1 MYQIK
6 QSEATAARRRIPVLL
21 VDITDG
27 FTPETGVV
35 TPTINV
41 SKNGATIATGAGS
54 WTEIGN
60 GQYYYELTAGEV
72 DTLGWIALNIE
83 KATVSRD
90 YNAVVQVMAYDYAA
104 ATNLGLTAIPNV
116 ATGSAGAIPTTGTG
130 ANQIQVNGSGA
141 ISIVNTVSGSVGS
154 VTGAVGSVTGNVGGS
169 VASVVGAVGSVTGSV
184 GSVVGAVGSVTGNIG
199 GNLTGSVGSL
209 TATAVQNIWDDLTA
223 NNTVVGSIGVLIGNN
238 LNATVSS
245 RATDAGVWAVGTR
258 TLTAGTNIVL
268 AKGTGITGFN
278 DIAATDVWAAATRTL
293 SSGANIVLAKGA
305 GITGFNDISAQNV
318 WDVATSGLTTVGS
331 IGLKLNT
338 NVDTTISSRMA
349 TFTYTTPP
357 TVAQIATQVWSEPI
371 PGTFAVGSAGAKLNA
386 ASSAGDPWATALP
399 GAYGAGTAGNIL
411 GNRLDAA
418 ITTRMATFTY
428 TVPPTSAAI
437 ATQVW
442 SEALPGTYTSGQ
454 AGFKLNAAGGAADPW
469 STALPGA
476 YSAGS
481 AGFIIGNRL
490 DAAVSTRLASASY
503 TAPPTTAAIATQVWS
518 EVLPGTYTA
527 TQAGFKLNA
536 AGSSADPWSTS
547 LPGAYT
553 SGTAGFIIGN
563 RLDTNVGS
571 RMATFTL
578 PTNFSLLSIS
588 GTGGVT
594 AGTVSDKTGY
604 SLSTSQTFNT
614 SGSIGSVVGSVGS
627 VSGSIAGNVLG
638 TVASVVGN
646 VGGNVVGSV
655 GSVVGSVG
663 SVSNVSNIWDYLTS
677 SILTTNSIGLLLK
690 TNVDAQ
696 ISTRLASSSYTV
708 SPTVAQIW
716 QAALPG
722 SFTLGQ
728 AGYILGTN
736 LDALISSRL
745 ASSSYSAAPSA
756 STIMSAIWNQVRAT
770 SNGGGTPAVGTFGY
784 FLDSRVSTAG
794 GSGGGVIVKQ
804 GPFKLNATQ
813 DMGQNDILDLVQNDA
828 RNIVLEV
835 IDEVGEPI
843 PLSGA
848 FIYTVNVYDIGGT
861 GAGTY
866 TGTVDYANGGQ
877 VSFDITTTTT
887 SVKGTYYIVLSIDNG
902 TIITKYGGLRLEVR

>member
-27 FTPETGVV
+27 FTPEVGVV

-41 SKNGATIATGAGS
+41 SKNGATIATGAGT

-116 ATGSAGAIPTTGTG
+116 ATGALGAIPTTGTG
-130 ANQIQVNGSGA
+130 ANQISVNGSGA
-141 ISIVNTVSGSVGS
+141 ISTVNTVSGSVGS

-184 GSVVGAVGSVTGNIG
+184 GSVVGAVGSVTGNIN
-199 GNLTGSVGSL
+199 GNLVGSVGSL
-209 TATAVQNIWDDLTA
+209 TATAVQNIWDDLTS
-223 NNTVVGSIGVLIGNN
+223 NNTVVGSIGLLIGTN
-238 LNATVSS
+238 LNATISS
-245 RATDAGVWAVGTR
+245 RATDATVWTNATR

-293 SSGANIVLAKGA
+293 SSGANIVLAKG
-305 GITGFNDISAQNV
+305 TGLTGLNDITSQSV
-318 WDVATSGLTTVGS
+318 WDVATSAITAVGS
-331 IGLKLNT
+331 IGVQLKT
-338 NVDTTISSRMA
+338 NIDVATSTRMA

-357 TVAQIATQVWSEPI
+357 TVAQIADGVWDEALS
-371 PGTFAVGSAGAKLNA
+371 GHLTAGSTGSALNS
-386 ASSAGDPWATALP
+386 ASSSGDPWNTILP
-399 GAYGAGTAGNIL
+399 GAYGANTAGNIL

-418 ITTRMATFTY
+418 ITTR
-428 TVPPTSAAI
+428 
-437 ATQVW
+437 
-442 SEALPGTYTSGQ
+442 
-454 AGFKLNAAGGAADPW
+454 
-469 STALPGA
+469 
-476 YSAGS
+476 
-481 AGFIIGNRL
+481 
-490 DAAVSTRLASASY
+490 LASASY
-503 TAPPTTAAIATQVWS
+503 TTPPTSAAIATQVWS

-536 AGSSADPWSTS
+536 AGSAADPWSTL
-547 LPGAYT
+547 LPSTYPA
-553 SGTAGFIIGN
+553 GTAGNIIGN

-614 SGSIGSVVGSVGS
+614 TGSIGSVVGSVGS
-627 VSGSIAGNVLG
+627 VAGSIAGNVLG

-646 VGGNVVGSV
+646 LGGNVVGSV

-663 SVSNVSNIWDYLTS
+663 SVNNVSNIWDYLTAN
-677 SILTTNSIGLLLK
+677 ILTTNSIGLLLK

-696 ISTRLASSSYTV
+696 ISTRLASSSY
-708 SPTVAQIW
+708 SAAPTVAQIW
-716 QAALPG
+716 QQAVP
-722 SFTLGQ
+722 STFTIGQ
-728 AGYILGTN
+728 AGYVLGTN
-736 LDALISSRL
+736 LDATISSRL
-745 ASSSYSAAPSA
+745 ASSSYSAAP
-756 STIMSAIWNQVRAT
+756 TTPQIMSAIWNQVRNTA
-770 SNGGGTPAVGTFGY
+770 NGGSVPAVGTFGY
-784 FLDSRVSTAG
+784 YLDSRVSTAG
-794 GSGGGVIVKQ
+794 GGGGGVIVKQ

-835 IDEVGEPI
+835 IDENNEPI

-848 FIYTVNVYDIGGT
+848 FIYTVNIYDIGGT

-866 TGTVDYANGGQ
+866 GGTVDYANGGQ
-877 VSFDITTTTT
+877 VSFDIATTTTAT
-887 SVKGTYYIVLSIDNG
+887 KGTYYIVLSIDNG

>member
-27 FTPETGVV
+27 FVPETGVV

-41 SKNGATIATGAGS
+41 SKNGAAVATGAGT

-60 GQYYYELTAGEV
+60 GQYYYEFTAGEV
-72 DTLGWIALNIE
+72 DTLGWIAVNIE

-90 YNAVVQVMAYDYAA
+90 FNAVVQVMAYDYAV
-104 ATNLGLTAIPNV
+104 ATNLGLSALPAV
-116 ATGSAGAIPTTGTG
+116 ASGSAGAIPTTGTG

-141 ISIVNTVSGSVGS
+141 ISTVVSVSGSVGS
-154 VTGAVGSVTGNVGGS
+154 VAGNVSGS
-169 VASVVGAVGSVTGSV
+169 VASVIGNVGGSV

-209 TATAVQNIWDDLTA
+209 TATAVQNIWDDLTV
-223 NNTVVGSIGVLIGNN
+223 NNTVVGSVGKLIVDN
-238 LNATVSS
+238 LNAPVGNNTP
-245 RATDAGVWAVGTR
+245 TNVWS
-258 TLTAGTNIVL
+258 
-268 AKGTGITGFN
+268 F
-278 DIAATDVWAAATRTL
+278 ATRLLT
-293 SSGANIVLAKGA
+293 SGANIVLAKGT

-357 TVAQIATQVWSEPI
+357 TA
-371 PGTFAVGSAGAKLNA
+371 
-386 ASSAGDPWATALP
+386 
-399 GAYGAGTAGNIL
+399 
-411 GNRLDAA
+411 
-418 ITTRMATFTY
+418 
-428 TVPPTSAAI
+428 
-437 ATQVW
+437 
-442 SEALPGTYTSGQ
+442 
-454 AGFKLNAAGGAADPW
+454 
-469 STALPGA
+469 
-476 YSAGS
+476 
-481 AGFIIGNRL
+481 
-490 DAAVSTRLASASY
+490 AAV
-503 TAPPTTAAIATQVWS
+503 ATQVWS
-518 EVLPGTYTA
+518 EVLPGSYTA
-527 TQAGFKLNA
+527 TMAGFKLNA
-536 AGSSADPWSTS
+536 AGSAADPWSTL
-547 LPGAYT
+547 LPSTYPA
-553 SGTAGFIIGN
+553 GTAGNIIGN

-614 SGSIGSVVGSVGS
+614 TGSVGSVVGSVAS
-627 VSGSIAGNVLG
+627 VSGSIGGNVNG

-655 GSVVGSVG
+655 GSVIGSVG
-663 SVSNVSNIWDYLTS
+663 SVSNVSNIWDYLTAN
-677 SILTTNSIGLLLK
+677 ITTTNSIGLLLK

-696 ISTRLASSSYTV
+696 ISTRLPTSSY
-708 SPTVAQIW
+708 SAAPTVTQIW

-728 AGYILGTN
+728 AGFILGTN
-736 LDALISSRL
+736 LDAIVSSRL
-745 ASSSYSAAPSA
+745 ASSSYTAPPTTTA
-756 STIMSAIWNQVRAT
+756 IMQALWNQVRAT
-770 SNGGGTPAVGTFGY
+770 SSPTGGIPAVGTYGY
-784 FLDSRVSTAG
+784 FLDTRVSTGGGGGG
-794 GSGGGVIVKQ
+794 GSAVIIKQ

-813 DMGQNDILDLVQNDA
+813 DMGQNDVLDLVQNDA

-835 IDEVGEPI
+835 IDENNEPI
-843 PLSGA
+843 PLSA
-848 FIYTVNVYDIGGT
+848 LYTYTVNIYDIGGT

-866 TGTVDYANGGQ
+866 AGVVDYANGGQ

-887 SVKGTYYIVLSIDNG
+887 ATKGTYYVVLSIDNG

>member
-27 FTPETGVV
+27 FTPETGVL

-41 SKNGATIATGAGS
+41 SKNGATIATGAGT

-60 GQYYYELTAGEV
+60 GQYYYEFTAGEV
-72 DTLGWIALNIE
+72 DTLGWIAVNVE

-90 YNAVVQVMAYDYAA
+90 YNAVIQVMAYDYAV
-104 ATNLGLTAIPNV
+104 ATNLGLSALPAV
-116 ATGSAGAIPTTGTG
+116 ASGSAGAIPTTGTS

-141 ISIVNTVSGSVGS
+141 VSTVVSVS
-154 VTGAVGSVTGNVGGS
+154 
-169 VASVVGAVGSVTGSV
+169 GSV

-223 NNTVVGSIGVLIGNN
+223 NNTVVGSIGLLIGTN
-238 LNATVSS
+238 LNATISS
-245 RATDAGVWAVGTR
+245 RATDATVWTNATR

-268 AKGTGITGFN
+268 AKGT
-278 DIAATDVWAAATRTL
+278 
-293 SSGANIVLAKGA
+293 

-357 TVAQIATQVWSEPI
+357 TSAAIATQIWSEPI
-371 PGTFAVGSAGAKLNA
+371 PGSFAVGSAGAKLNA
-386 ASSAGDPWATALP
+386 ASSAGDPWATAIP

-411 GNRLDAA
+411 GNRLDVAVSS
-418 ITTRMATFTY
+418 RMATFTY

-490 DAAVSTRLASASY
+490 D
-503 TAPPTTAAIATQVWS
+503 
-518 EVLPGTYTA
+518 
-527 TQAGFKLNA
+527 
-536 AGSSADPWSTS
+536 
-547 LPGAYT
+547 
-553 SGTAGFIIGN
+553 
-563 RLDTNVGS
+563 TNVGS
-571 RMATFTL
+571 RMATFTV

-614 SGSIGSVVGSVGS
+614 TGSIGSVVGSVGS
-627 VSGSIAGNVLG
+627 VAGSVAGNVLG

-646 VGGNVVGSV
+646 LGGNVVGSV

-663 SVSNVSNIWDYLTS
+663 SVSNISNIWDYLTAN
-677 SILTTNSIGLLLK
+677 ILTTNSIGLLLK

-728 AGYILGTN
+728 AGYIVGTN
-736 LDALISSRL
+736 LDAAISSRL

-794 GSGGGVIVKQ
+794 GGGGGVIIKQ

-848 FIYTVNVYDIGGT
+848 FTYTVNVYDIGGT

>member
-27 FTPETGVV
+27 FTPETGVL

-41 SKNGATIATGAGS
+41 SKLGAALVTGAGT

-60 GQYYYELTAGEV
+60 GQYYYEFTSGEV
-72 DTLGWIALNIE
+72 DTLGWITLNVE

-90 YNAVVQVMAYDYAA
+90 YNAVIQVMAYDYAV
-104 ATNLGLTAIPNV
+104 ATNLGLSAIPAV
-116 ATGSAGAIPTTGTG
+116 ATGSLGALPTTGTG
-130 ANQIQVNGSGA
+130 ANQISVNGSGA
-141 ISIVNTVSGSVGS
+141 VSTVVSVSGSVGS
-154 VTGAVGSVTGNVGGS
+154 VVGAVGSVTGNVGGS

-184 GSVVGAVGSVTGNIG
+184 GSVVGAVGSVTGNIN
-199 GNLTGSVGSL
+199 GNLVGSVGSL
-209 TATAVQNIWDDLTA
+209 SVTAIDNIWNELTSSL
-223 NNTVVGSIGVLIGNN
+223 TVVGSVGKLLVDNV
-238 LNATVSS
+238 NATISS
-245 RATDAGVWAVGTR
+245 RATDATVWASG
-258 TLTAGTNIVL
+258 
-268 AKGTGITGFN
+268 
-278 DIAATDVWAAATRTL
+278 TRTL
-293 SSGANIVLAKGA
+293 SSGANIVLAKG
-305 GITGFNDISAQNV
+305 TGLTGLNDISAQNV
-318 WDVATSGLTTVGS
+318 WDVATSGLTVVGS

-357 TVAQIATQVWSEPI
+357 TVSQIATQVWSEPI
-371 PGTFAVGSAGAKLNA
+371 PGTFAVGSAGAKLNS
-386 ASSAGDPWATALP
+386 ASSAGDPWATLLP

-428 TVPPTSAAI
+428 TVPPTAVAI

-442 SEALPGTYTSGQ
+442 SET
-454 AGFKLNAAGGAADPW
+454 
-469 STALPGA
+469 
-476 YSAGS
+476 
-481 AGFIIGNRL
+481 
-490 DAAVSTRLASASY
+490 
-503 TAPPTTAAIATQVWS
+503 
-518 EVLPGTYTA
+518 LPGTYTA

-536 AGSSADPWSTS
+536 AGSAADPWSTS

-578 PTNFSLLSIS
+578 PTNFSTLAI
-588 GTGGVT
+588 TVGGAIT

-614 SGSIGSVVGSVGS
+614 TGSIGSVVGSVGS
-627 VSGSIAGNVLG
+627 VAGSVSGNVVG

-655 GSVVGSVG
+655 GSVVGAVG
-663 SVSNVSNIWDYLTS
+663 SVNNVSNIWDYLTT

-722 SFTLGQ
+722 SFTIGQ
-728 AGYILGTN
+728 AGYIVGTN

-745 ASSSYSAAPSA
+745 ASSSYAAAPTTSQ
-756 STIMSAIWNQVRAT
+756 IMSAVWNQVRAT
-770 SNGGGTPAVGTFGY
+770 ANGGITPIAGTFGY

-794 GSGGGVIVKQ
+794 GGGGGVIVKQ

-813 DMGQNDILDLVQNDA
+813 DMGSNDILDLVQNDA

-843 PLSGA
+843 PLSA
-848 FIYTVNVYDIGGT
+848 LFTYTVNIYDIGGT

-866 TGTVDYANGGQ
+866 TGAVDYADGGQ

>member
-27 FTPETGVV
+27 FTPETGVL
-35 TPTINV
+35 TPTINI
-41 SKNGATIATGAGS
+41 SKLGAAIATGAGT

-90 YNAVVQVMAYDYAA
+90 YNAIVQVMAYDYAA
-104 ATNLGLTAIPNV
+104 ATNLGLTAIPAV
-116 ATGSAGAIPTTGTG
+116 ATGSLGAIPTTGTG
-130 ANQIQVNGSGA
+130 ANQIAVNGSGA
-141 ISIVNTVSGSVGS
+141 ISTVNTVSGSVGS
-154 VTGAVGSVTGNVGGS
+154 VAGNVS
-169 VASVVGAVGSVTGSV
+169 GSV

-223 NNTVVGSIGVLIGNN
+223 NNTVVGSIGLLIGTN
-238 LNATVSS
+238 LNATISS
-245 RATDAGVWAVGTR
+245 RATDATVWTNATR

-268 AKGTGITGFN
+268 AKGT
-278 DIAATDVWAAATRTL
+278 
-293 SSGANIVLAKGA
+293 

-357 TVAQIATQVWSEPI
+357 TT
-371 PGTFAVGSAGAKLNA
+371 
-386 ASSAGDPWATALP
+386 
-399 GAYGAGTAGNIL
+399 
-411 GNRLDAA
+411 
-418 ITTRMATFTY
+418 
-428 TVPPTSAAI
+428 AAI

-454 AGFKLNAAGGAADPW
+454 AGFKLNAAGSSADPW

-490 DAAVSTRLASASY
+490 D
-503 TAPPTTAAIATQVWS
+503 TTIS
-518 EVLPGTYTA
+518 
-527 TQAGFKLNA
+527 
-536 AGSSADPWSTS
+536 
-547 LPGAYT
+547 
-553 SGTAGFIIGN
+553 
-563 RLDTNVGS
+563 S

-588 GTGGVT
+588 GTGAIT

-627 VSGSIAGNVLG
+627 VAGNVSG

-646 VGGNVVGSV
+646 VAGNVVGSV
-655 GSVVGSVG
+655 GSVAGAVG
-663 SVSNVSNIWDYLTS
+663 SVSNVSNIWDYLTT

-696 ISTRLASSSYTV
+696 ISTRLASSSYTAA
-708 SPTVAQIW
+708 PT
-716 QAALPG
+716 
-722 SFTLGQ
+722 
-728 AGYILGTN
+728 
-736 LDALISSRL
+736 
-745 ASSSYSAAPSA
+745 SAA
-756 STIMSAIWNQVRAT
+756 IMSAIWNQVRAT
-770 SNGGGTPAVGTFGY
+770 ANAGTTPAVGTFGY

-794 GSGGGVIVKQ
+794 GGGGGGVMIKQ

-813 DMGQNDILDLVQNDA
+813 DMGSNDILDLVQNDA

-843 PLSGA
+843 PLSGSYT
-848 FIYTVNVYDIGGT
+848 YTVNVYDIGGT

>member
-1 MYQIK
+1 
-6 QSEATAARRRIPVLL
+6 
-21 VDITDG
+21 
-27 FTPETGVV
+27 
-35 TPTINV
+35 
-41 SKNGATIATGAGS
+41 
-54 WTEIGN
+54 
-60 GQYYYELTAGEV
+60 
-72 DTLGWIALNIE
+72 
-83 KATVSRD
+83 
-90 YNAVVQVMAYDYAA
+90 MAYDYAV
-104 ATNLGLTAIPNV
+104 ATNLGLSALPAV
-116 ATGSAGAIPTTGTG
+116 ASGSAGAIPTTGTS

-141 ISIVNTVSGSVGS
+141 VSTVVSVS
-154 VTGAVGSVTGNVGGS
+154 
-169 VASVVGAVGSVTGSV
+169 GSV

-223 NNTVVGSIGVLIGNN
+223 NNTVVGSIGLLIGTN
-238 LNATVSS
+238 LNATISS
-245 RATDAGVWAVGTR
+245 RAAHATVWTNATR
-258 TLTAGTNIVL
+258 PLTAGTNIVL
-268 AKGTGITGFN
+268 AKGT
-278 DIAATDVWAAATRTL
+278 
-293 SSGANIVLAKGA
+293 

-357 TVAQIATQVWSEPI
+357 TSAAIATQIWSEPI
-371 PGTFAVGSAGAKLNA
+371 PGSFAVGSAGAKLNA
-386 ASSAGDPWATALP
+386 ASSAGDPWATAIP

-411 GNRLDAA
+411 GNRLDVAVSS
-418 ITTRMATFTY
+418 RMATFTY

-490 DAAVSTRLASASY
+490 D
-503 TAPPTTAAIATQVWS
+503 
-518 EVLPGTYTA
+518 
-527 TQAGFKLNA
+527 
-536 AGSSADPWSTS
+536 
-547 LPGAYT
+547 
-553 SGTAGFIIGN
+553 
-563 RLDTNVGS
+563 TNVGS
-571 RMATFTL
+571 RMATFTV
-578 PTNFSLLSIS
+578 PSNFSLLSIS

-614 SGSIGSVVGSVGS
+614 TGSIGSVVGSVGS
-627 VSGSIAGNVLG
+627 VAGSVAGNVLG

-646 VGGNVVGSV
+646 LGGNVVGSV

-663 SVSNVSNIWDYLTS
+663 SVSNISNIWDYLTAN
-677 SILTTNSIGLLLK
+677 ILTTNSIGLLLK

-696 ISTRLASSSYTV
+696 IST
-708 SPTVAQIW
+708 
-716 QAALPG
+716 
-722 SFTLGQ
+722 
-728 AGYILGTN
+728 
-736 LDALISSRL
+736 RL

-794 GSGGGVIVKQ
+794 GSGGGVIIKQ

-848 FIYTVNVYDIGGT
+848 FTYTVNVYDIGGT

>member
-27 FTPETGVV
+27 FVPETGVV

-41 SKNGATIATGAGS
+41 SKNGAAVATGAGT

-60 GQYYYELTAGEV
+60 GQYYYEFTAGEV
-72 DTLGWIALNIE
+72 DTLGWIAVNIE

-90 YNAVVQVMAYDYAA
+90 FNAVVQVMAYDYAV
-104 ATNLGLTAIPNV
+104 ATNLGLSALPAV
-116 ATGSAGAIPTTGTG
+116 ASGSAGAIPTTGTG

-141 ISIVNTVSGSVGS
+141 ISTVVSVSGSVGS
-154 VTGAVGSVTGNVGGS
+154 VAGNVSGSVASVVGNVGGS
-169 VASVVGAVGSVTGSV
+169 VA
-184 GSVVGAVGSVTGNIG
+184 SVVGAVGSVTGNIG

-209 TATAVQNIWDDLTA
+209 TATAVQNIWDDLTV
-223 NNTVVGSIGVLIGNN
+223 NNTVVGSIGLLLTNN

-245 RATDAGVWAVGTR
+245 RATDAGVWTVGTR

-293 SSGANIVLAKGA
+293 TSGANIVLAKGT

-318 WDVATSGLTTVGS
+318 WDVATSGLTTAGS

-349 TFTYTTPP
+349 TFTYT
-357 TVAQIATQVWSEPI
+357 
-371 PGTFAVGSAGAKLNA
+371 
-386 ASSAGDPWATALP
+386 
-399 GAYGAGTAGNIL
+399 
-411 GNRLDAA
+411 
-418 ITTRMATFTY
+418 
-428 TVPPTSAAI
+428 
-437 ATQVW
+437 
-442 SEALPGTYTSGQ
+442 
-454 AGFKLNAAGGAADPW
+454 
-469 STALPGA
+469 
-476 YSAGS
+476 
-481 AGFIIGNRL
+481 
-490 DAAVSTRLASASY
+490 
-503 TAPPTTAAIATQVWS
+503 APPTAAAVATQVWS
-518 EVLPGTYTA
+518 EVLPGLYTA
-527 TQAGFKLNA
+527 TMAGFKLNA
-536 AGSSADPWSTS
+536 AGSAADPWSTL
-547 LPGAYT
+547 LPSTYPA
-553 SGTAGFIIGN
+553 GTAGNIIGN

-614 SGSIGSVVGSVGS
+614 TGSVGS
-627 VSGSIAGNVLG
+627 VTGSVASVSGSIGGNVNG

-663 SVSNVSNIWDYLTS
+663 SVSNVSNIWDYLTT

-696 ISTRLASSSYTV
+696 ISTRLPTSSY
-708 SPTVAQIW
+708 SAAPTVAQIW
-716 QAALPG
+716 QAGLPG

-736 LDALISSRL
+736 LDATISSRL
-745 ASSSYSAAPSA
+745 ASSSYTAAPTTTA
-756 STIMSAIWNQVRAT
+756 IMQALWNQVRAT
-770 SNGGGTPAVGTFGY
+770 SSPTGGIPAVGTFGY
-784 FLDSRVSTAG
+784 YLDSRVSLAG
-794 GSGGGVIVKQ
+794 GGGGGVIIKQ

-813 DMGQNDILDLVQNDA
+813 DMGSNDILDLVQNDA
-828 RNIVLEV
+828 RSIVLEV
-835 IDEVGEPI
+835 IDENNEPI
-843 PLSGA
+843 PLSA
-848 FIYTVNVYDIGGT
+848 LFTYTVNIYDIGGT

-866 TGTVDYANGGQ
+866 TGTVDYADGGQ

-887 SVKGTYYIVLSIDNG
+887 ATKGTYYVVLSIDNG

>member
-27 FTPETGVV
+27 FTPETGVL

-41 SKNGATIATGAGS
+41 SKNGATIATGAGT

-104 ATNLGLTAIPNV
+104 ATNLGLTAIPAV
-116 ATGSAGAIPTTGTG
+116 ATGSLGAIPTTGTG
-130 ANQIQVNGSGA
+130 ANQISVNGSGA
-141 ISIVNTVSGSVGS
+141 ISTVNTVSGSVGS
-154 VTGAVGSVTGNVGGS
+154 VTGAVGSVTGN
-169 VASVVGAVGSVTGSV
+169 
-184 GSVVGAVGSVTGNIG
+184 IG
-199 GNLTGSVGSL
+199 GNLVGSVGSL

-223 NNTVVGSIGVLIGNN
+223 NNTVVGSIGLLIGTN

-245 RATDAGVWAVGTR
+245 RATDATVWTNATR
-258 TLTAGTNIVL
+258 TLT
-268 AKGTGITGFN
+268 
-278 DIAATDVWAAATRTL
+278 
-293 SSGANIVLAKGA
+293 SGANIVLAKGT

-357 TVAQIATQVWSEPI
+357 TTSAIATQVWSEPI
-371 PGTFAVGSAGAKLNA
+371 PGSFAVGSAGAKLNA
-386 ASSAGDPWATALP
+386 ASSAGDPWTTAIP
-399 GAYGAGTAGNIL
+399 GSYAAGTAGNIL
-411 GNRLDAA
+411 GNRLDVAVSS
-418 ITTRMATFTY
+418 RMATFTY
-428 TVPPTSAAI
+428 TAPPTSAAI

-442 SEALPGTYTSGQ
+442 SET
-454 AGFKLNAAGGAADPW
+454 
-469 STALPGA
+469 
-476 YSAGS
+476 
-481 AGFIIGNRL
+481 
-490 DAAVSTRLASASY
+490 
-503 TAPPTTAAIATQVWS
+503 
-518 EVLPGTYTA
+518 LPGTYTA

-578 PTNFSLLSIS
+578 PTNFSSLAI
-588 GTGGVT
+588 TVGGAIT

-614 SGSIGSVVGSVGS
+614 TGSIGSVVGSVGS
-627 VSGSIAGNVLG
+627 VAGSIAGNVLG

-646 VGGNVVGSV
+646 LGGNVVGSV

-663 SVSNVSNIWDYLTS
+663 SVNNVSNIWDYLTAN
-677 SILTTNSIGLLLK
+677 ILTTNSIGLLLK

-745 ASSSYSAAPSA
+745 ASSSYSAAP
-756 STIMSAIWNQVRAT
+756 TTTQIMSAIWNQVRAT

-794 GSGGGVIVKQ
+794 GGGGGVIVKQ

-835 IDEVGEPI
+835 IDENQEPI

-848 FIYTVNVYDIGGT
+848 FIYTVNIYDIGGT

-866 TGTVDYANGGQ
+866 GGTVDYANGGQ
-877 VSFDITTTTT
+877 VSFDISTTTTAT
-887 SVKGTYYIVLSIDNG
+887 KGTYYIVLSIDNG

>member
-1 MYQIK
+1 
-6 QSEATAARRRIPVLL
+6 
-21 VDITDG
+21 
-27 FTPETGVV
+27 
-35 TPTINV
+35 
-41 SKNGATIATGAGS
+41 
-54 WTEIGN
+54 
-60 GQYYYELTAGEV
+60 
-72 DTLGWIALNIE
+72 
-83 KATVSRD
+83 
-90 YNAVVQVMAYDYAA
+90 MAYDYAA
-104 ATNLGLTAIPNV
+104 ATNLGLTAIPAV
-116 ATGSAGAIPTTGTG
+116 ATGSLGAIPTTGTG
-130 ANQIQVNGSGA
+130 ANQISVNGSGA
-141 ISIVNTVSGSVGS
+141 ISTVNTVSGS
-154 VTGAVGSVTGNVGGS
+154 
-169 VASVVGAVGSVTGSV
+169 VGSVTGSV

-209 TATAVQNIWDDLTA
+209 TATAVQNIWDDLTS
-223 NNTVVGSIGVLIGNN
+223 NNTVVGSVGKLIVDNV
-238 LNATVSS
+238 NATISS

-293 SSGANIVLAKGA
+293 SSGANIVLAKG
-305 GITGFNDISAQNV
+305 TGLTGLNDITSQSV
-318 WDVATSGLTTVGS
+318 WDVATSTITAVGS
-331 IGLKLNT
+331 IGVQLKT
-338 NVDTTISSRMA
+338 NIDVATSSRMA
-349 TFTYTTPP
+349 TFTYTAPP
-357 TVAQIATQVWSEPI
+357 TVNQISTQVWTEPI
-371 PGTFAVGSAGAKLNA
+371 PGTFAVGSAGAKLNS

-428 TVPPTSAAI
+428 TTPPTS
-437 ATQVW
+437 
-442 SEALPGTYTSGQ
+442 
-454 AGFKLNAAGGAADPW
+454 
-469 STALPGA
+469 
-476 YSAGS
+476 
-481 AGFIIGNRL
+481 
-490 DAAVSTRLASASY
+490 
-503 TAPPTTAAIATQVWS
+503 AAIATQVWS

-578 PTNFSLLSIS
+578 PSNFSLLSIS

-614 SGSIGSVVGSVGS
+614 TGSIGSVVGSVGS
-627 VSGSIAGNVLG
+627 VAGSIAGNVLG

-646 VGGNVVGSV
+646 LGGNVVGSV

-663 SVSNVSNIWDYLTS
+663 SVSNISNIWDYLTS
-677 SILTTNSIGLLLK
+677 NILTTNSIGLLLK

-696 ISTRLASSSYTV
+696 ISTRLASSSYSV
-708 SPTVAQIW
+708 APTVAQIW
-716 QAALPG
+716 QQAVPG
-722 SFTLGQ
+722 TFTLGQ
-728 AGYILGTN
+728 AGYVLGTN

-745 ASSSYSAAPSA
+745 ASSSYSAAP
-756 STIMSAIWNQVRAT
+756 TTPQIMSAIWNQVRNTA
-770 SNGGGTPAVGTFGY
+770 NGGSVPAVGTFGY
-784 FLDSRVSTAG
+784 YLDSRVSTAG

-835 IDEVGEPI
+835 IDENNEPI

-848 FIYTVNVYDIGGT
+848 FTYTVNIYDIGGT

-866 TGTVDYANGGQ
+866 GGTVDYANGGQ
-877 VSFDITTTTT
+877 VSFDIATTTTAT
-887 SVKGTYYIVLSIDNG
+887 KGTYYIVLSIDNG

>member
-35 TPTINV
+35 TPTINI
-41 SKNGATIATGAGS
+41 SKLGATVATGAGT

-60 GQYYYELTAGEV
+60 GQYYYEFTAGEV
-72 DTLGWIALNIE
+72 DTLGWISVNIK

-90 YNAVVQVMAYDYAA
+90 YNAIVQVMAYDYAV
-104 ATNLGLTAIPNV
+104 ATNLGLSALPAV
-116 ATGSAGAIPTTGTG
+116 ATGSLGAIPTTGTG
-130 ANQIQVNGSGA
+130 ANQIAVNGSGA
-141 ISIVNTVSGSVGS
+141 VSTVVSVSGSVGS
-154 VTGAVGSVTGNVGGS
+154 VT
-169 VASVVGAVGSVTGSV
+169 
-184 GSVVGAVGSVTGNIG
+184 GAVGSVTGNIG

-209 TATAVQNIWDDLTA
+209 TATAVQNIWDDLNT
-223 NNTVVGSIGVLIGNN
+223 NNTVVGSVGKLIGDN
-238 LNATVSS
+238 LNAPVGNNTPTNVWSF
-245 RATDAGVWAVGTR
+245 ATR
-258 TLTAGTNIVL
+258 LLTAGTNIVL
-268 AKGTGITGFN
+268 AKGT
-278 DIAATDVWAAATRTL
+278 
-293 SSGANIVLAKGA
+293 

-357 TVAQIATQVWSEPI
+357 TT
-371 PGTFAVGSAGAKLNA
+371 
-386 ASSAGDPWATALP
+386 
-399 GAYGAGTAGNIL
+399 
-411 GNRLDAA
+411 
-418 ITTRMATFTY
+418 
-428 TVPPTSAAI
+428 AAI
-437 ATQVW
+437 ATQIW

-454 AGFKLNAAGGAADPW
+454 AGFKLNAAGSAADPW

-490 DAAVSTRLASASY
+490 D
-503 TAPPTTAAIATQVWS
+503 
-518 EVLPGTYTA
+518 
-527 TQAGFKLNA
+527 
-536 AGSSADPWSTS
+536 
-547 LPGAYT
+547 
-553 SGTAGFIIGN
+553 
-563 RLDTNVGS
+563 TNVGS

-578 PTNFSLLSIS
+578 PTNFSSLAI
-588 GTGGVT
+588 TVGGAIT

-604 SLSTSQTFNT
+604 SLSASQTFNT
-614 SGSIGSVVGSVGS
+614 TGSVGS
-627 VSGSIAGNVLG
+627 VTGSVASVSGSIGGNVNG
-638 TVASVVGN
+638 SVNSVVGN

-655 GSVVGSVG
+655 GSVSGSVG

-696 ISTRLASSSYTV
+696 ISSRLASSSYTAA
-708 SPTVAQIW
+708 PT
-716 QAALPG
+716 
-722 SFTLGQ
+722 
-728 AGYILGTN
+728 
-736 LDALISSRL
+736 
-745 ASSSYSAAPSA
+745 SAA
-756 STIMSAIWNQVRAT
+756 IMSAIWNQVRAT
-770 SNGGGTPAVGTFGY
+770 ANAGTTPAVGTFGY

-794 GSGGGVIVKQ
+794 GGGGGGVMIKQ

-813 DMGQNDILDLVQNDA
+813 DMGSNDILDLVQNDA

-843 PLSGA
+843 PLSGSYT
-848 FIYTVNVYDIGGT
+848 YTVNVYDIGGT

-877 VSFDITTTTT
+877 VSFNITTTTT